1 MRYRRE
7 GETYQQWEMMS
18 KVRHDEHSCHC
29 RVPLSVP
36 ATTAAAAASSSSSSN
51 GSNGS
56 REIGR
61 TRFVMIAGQAR
72 LVMMQ
77 KIHKSF
83 VGRSEHEIRMTGARH
98 QLRSGRHFG
107 RSGVVMGAQAAG
119 AETRHR
125 SRSVTR
131 RRRGR

>member
-1 MRYRRE
+1 MRYIDER

-36 ATTAAAAASSSSSSN
+36 ATTAAAAAASSSSSN
-51 GSNGS
+51 GSS

-61 TRFVMIAGQAR
+61 ARFVMIAGQAR

-107 RSGVVMGAQAAG
+107 RSGVLVMAAQAAD

-125 SRSVTR
+125 SGSVTR